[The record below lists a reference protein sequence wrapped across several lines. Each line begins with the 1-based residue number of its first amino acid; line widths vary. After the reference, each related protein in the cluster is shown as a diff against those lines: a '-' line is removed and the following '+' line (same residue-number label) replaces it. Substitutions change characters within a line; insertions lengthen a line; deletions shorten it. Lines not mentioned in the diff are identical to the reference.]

1 MVTTA
6 IVVTALIHSVN
17 IVANHDIIWLKIAM
31 TNVVSM
37 HIFSCLKELLHNTSH
52 DIFAEYLDDL
62 LVELC

>member
-31 TNVVSM
+31 TNVISM
-37 HIFSCLKELLHNTSH
+37 HIFSSLKELLHNGSH
-52 DIFAEYLDDL
+52 DVFAEYLNDL